1 MRNVVNWQ
9 ATKLAIPTASILNA
23 EAEAAS
29 GAHGKIKYLRF
40 IFNELFGC
48 QPAATIYTDSKSLFS
63 AVNSDNSIRNRRIS
77 AAIATI
83 RALKMHDNTN
93 IQWIKGLA
101 NIADCLTRPNSNLDN
116 LRSLLST
123 GLTLDKPDAHI
134 QTIDYANITFD
145 QGIGH
150 I

>member
-1 MRNVVNWQ
+1 
-9 ATKLAIPTASILNA
+9 
-23 EAEAAS
+23 
-29 GAHGKIKYLRF
+29 
-40 IFNELFGC
+40 
-48 QPAATIYTDSKSLFS
+48 
-63 AVNSDNSIRNRRIS
+63 
-77 AAIATI
+77 
-83 RALKMHDNTN
+83 MHDNTN

-134 QTIDYANITFD
+134 QTIDYAKIAFD
-145 QGIGH
+145 QGIGR